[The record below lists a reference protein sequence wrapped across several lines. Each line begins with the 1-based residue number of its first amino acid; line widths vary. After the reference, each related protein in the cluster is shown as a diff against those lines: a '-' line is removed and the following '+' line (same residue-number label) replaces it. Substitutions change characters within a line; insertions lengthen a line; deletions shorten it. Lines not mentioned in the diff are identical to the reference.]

1 MADNDAFLRKLA
13 ARIGLPADA
22 TTNAD
27 LERALASRL
36 GFDRRTDEWAIGW
49 LEGLVG
55 RGQSDP
61 VRVVQEPRER
71 TEGPALTR
79 RRRAKVR
86 P

>member
-22 TTNAD
+22 TTNTD

-49 LEGLVG
+49 LEGPRACEASPTRCG
-55 RGQSDP
+55 WFRSRASGWKGQ
-61 VRVVQEPRER
+61 R
-71 TEGPALTR
+71 
-79 RRRAKVR
+79 
-86 P
+86 